1 MKTLSILFYA
11 IGAILLIISCFMNS
25 EAATWWIGGIAVI
38 FLIGGCVCQFTTK
51 SREQISHHNP
61 DSFN

>member
-1 MKTLSILFYA
+1 MKTLSIICYI

-38 FLIGGCVCQFTTK
+38 FLIGGCVFQYTSKTN
-51 SREQISHHNP
+51 RRLPN
-61 DSFN
+61 DNDNFN